1 MNCRFCQTRL
11 PRAGFSLGNVQY
23 SGFFPAEGEASLCG
37 AIIEANPKNG
47 LASNVSQFIFGGELQ
62 KEF

>member
-23 SGFFPAEGEASLCG
+23 SGFFPAEGEAVASTDLNIVECESCG
-37 AIIEANPKNG
+37 LVQLSGRPD
-47 LASNVSQFIFGGELQ
+47 VQWM
-62 KEF
+62 